1 MYPPLARVKTPLA
14 PWLTLSWSFLN
25 VLTFVWPVPP
35 LATATALFT
44 SPLEVRPA
52 FALPAPPDTVEAAT
66 LLTLAVSAAVFALVT
81 SAPSE

>member
-35 LATATALFT
+35 LLTATDLFT
-44 SPLEVRPA
+44 SPLEVSPA
-52 FALPAPPDTVEAAT
+52 LILPSVSSPGILDTLVLKLAPTV
-66 LLTLAVSAAVFALVT
+66 
-81 SAPSE
+81 APSE